1 MRMMRHIVIAACLAG
16 AASAPGAR
24 AQSSDD
30 CALSNAP
37 PKSAAPLAGLGALK
51 VGVAFGSGSTHGHAH
66 IGVIQALEARGLEVH
81 VVAGTSVGAIVG
93 GLWASGYT
101 GRQIEELGNGSSV
114 WEDTGSFAASWQGVL
129 SNEGLREQ
137 LAKLFA
143 GRPIERWPRR
153 FGAVATD
160 LAHGRKRVL
169 DRGDGALAIQ
179 ASSAIPV
186 MFTPVV
192 VAGER
197 LGDGAL
203 VEPVPAPTARAL
215 GADYVL
221 AVDVAY
227 RPYEAQASGIAQAG
241 FQAMH
246 ILINALAVEQTRG
259 ADFVLRLDLHHRF
272 MKCGGAA
279 LIPGGRDAVQ
289 AAWPQIE
296 QSLRVAAQRKA
307 AGR

>member
-1 MRMMRHIVIAACLAG
+1 MRMMRHFVIAACLAG
-16 AASAPGAR
+16 AASAPWAR
-24 AQSSDD
+24 AQASID
-30 CALSNAP
+30 CAAANAP
-37 PKSAAPLAGLGALK
+37 PKSAAPLAALGALK
-51 VGVAFGSGSTHGHAH
+51 VGVALGSGSTHGMAH

-81 VVAGTSVGAIVG
+81 VIAGTSVGAIVG

-101 GRQIEELGNGSSV
+101 GRQIEVLSDGSE
-114 WEDTGSFAASWQGVL
+114 WNDWGAFAASWQGL
-129 SNEGLREQ
+129 LNNNALRDQ
-137 LAKLFA
+137 LAKFI
-143 GRPIERWPRR
+143 GNRPIERWPRR
-153 FGAVATD
+153 FAAVATD

-179 ASSAIPV
+179 ASSAVPV

-192 VAGER
+192 VAGEQ

-203 VEPVPAPTARAL
+203 VEPVPVPTARAL

-227 RPYEAQASGIAQAG
+227 RPYEGEASGIAQAG

-246 ILINALAVEQTRG
+246 ILINTLAAEQTRG

-296 QSLRVAAQRKA
+296 RSLRLAAQRKA